1 VVLAGRETRSLPVA
15 VFSVLT
21 FEQLAWGNLAAAALI
36 VTLPVPIIT
45 VFVQRQIVPGMT
57 AGAVKG

>member
-1 VVLAGRETRSLPVA
+1 

-36 VTLPVPIIT
+36 VSVPVLVIT
-45 VFVQRQIVPGMT
+45 GLVQRQIVVGLT
-57 AGAVKG
+57 AGAVKR